1 MAALLLSTVA
11 AGIFLHLS
19 DGKRIK
25 ELESQMSQM
34 RKQDRKS
41 VMDRRVSK
49 QMEEIAYGQQLLS
62 EERSQEAIRQSEIAQ
77 AATLRSEAERQRA
90 VQAQVR
96 AEASALEAKQS
107 YEMAEQQRMEANEQ
121 RQQAVSAKLT
131 ADTLNYISLG
141 RTLGLQS
148 YTIYRTGDTEIGN
161 MLAYT
166 AYRFTHDYGGDIYVP
181 AVFQSMMQSAGA
193 RQSWSVHDGRITGT
207 DFFPNG
213 KSLLTVSTLG
223 EMFLNEIRNGQLTTR
238 RLFAN
243 KAFSFRDAFASR
255 SGKSYAVSQ
264 TGHLVIAGTGQPEV
278 IRLERLTRPF
288 RLEIMG
294 NGKELLIIGE
304 HNVALLDLT
313 TDKITTTRQ
322 LDFNVVCGTRRNNSP
337 LLFDDKGRMHLVRS
351 LDNMTDERVPVSEK
365 VTCFA
370 SSDNGMA
377 AYGTADGTIY
387 LIDRRG
393 RTHRLV
399 GHLSQVTKLKFYG
412 QRLYS
417 SGNDKKLLLWM
428 TGENQIRPITLL
440 LTNSWLTDFTFDDE
454 KNFIWSG
461 EANGTITQYLI
472 SLPLISE
479 RLRKNV
485 KRNFTP
491 DEWDYYVGKG
501 IPYKKVKGNSE

>member
-77 AATLRSEAERQRA
+77 AATLRSEAERQKA

-322 LDFNVVCGTRRNNSP
+322 LDFNVVCGTRRNNRRTRKREGD
-337 LLFDDKGRMHLVRS
+337 LLCKQRQW
-351 LDNMTDERVPVSEK
+351 
-365 VTCFA
+365 
-370 SSDNGMA
+370 
-377 AYGTADGTIY
+377 DGGLRY
-387 LIDRRG
+387 RR
-393 RTHRLV
+393 RH
-399 GHLSQVTKLKFYG
+399 HLSHRQTGAHPQTGGTSLAG
-412 QRLYS
+412 DEAQILRTTA
-417 SGNDKKLLLWM
+417 LLLRQRQE
-428 TGENQIRPITLL
+428 TALV
-440 LTNSWLTDFTFDDE
+440 DDGRE
-454 KNFIWSG
+454 
-461 EANGTITQYLI
+461 
-472 SLPLISE
+472 
-479 RLRKNV
+479 
-485 KRNFTP
+485 
-491 DEWDYYVGKG
+491 
-501 IPYKKVKGNSE
+501 PYQTHHAAADQQLAD